1 MQVIL
6 TMLAGLVPGML
17 LGGWLR
23 TRAMRRQ
30 QRGWPEQ
37 WDLQPRPLFT
47 AHERALYRELRAA
60 LPQHLILAKVGAK
73 LTKLIEDM
81 AASQAWKDELTKRD
95 WMGILQ
101 TGKAYEDYIK
111 SENTRIEAILKDLG
125 LA

>member
-47 AHERALYRELRAA
+47 AHERALYRELRAPCLSTSSSPRSA
-60 LPQHLILAKVGAK
+60 CF
-73 LTKLIEDM
+73 
-81 AASQAWKDELTKRD
+81 ASARPP
-95 WMGILQ
+95 
-101 TGKAYEDYIK
+101 
-111 SENTRIEAILKDLG
+111 TRVTCVAG
-125 LA
+125 TSAFSR